1 MTKVVLQKFLSG
13 AGVASRRQAEAL
25 IKGGN
30 VKINGKL
37 AQLGDRVDE
46 DDDVRI
52 KGKKI
57 NLIHDFVYIKL
68 NKPEDY
74 VSTNRSFKDEK
85 NVLELVRYS
94 LPLVI
99 VGRLDKDSE
108 GLLMLTND
116 GELANKLTHPK
127 FGVEKVY
134 VVTLGHD
141 IGKDK
146 NEEKAKIAEIIE
158 KCKTGIEIGL
168 GDGVVRAER
177 VKHLKGRSFE
187 VVLRQGKKR
196 QIRRMFR
203 RLGFHVAR
211 LIRVRIG
218 NVTIGRLRKGQWEHI
233 KKAEIEKL
241 KLLADGLIPSPSISR
256 NRKKPSKNSGKRFVK
271 N

>member
-1 MTKVVLQKFLSG
+1 MTEEVVNYLMTKIVLQKFLSG

-30 VKINGKL
+30 VKINGKM
-37 AQLGDRVDE
+37 AKLGDRVD
-46 DDDVRI
+46 DNDDVRI
-52 KGKKI
+52 RGQKI
-57 NLIHDFVYIKL
+57 NLINNFVYIKL

-74 VSTNRSFKDEK
+74 VSTNRSFKGEK

-94 LPLVI
+94 TPLTI

-108 GLLMLTND
+108 GLLFLTND

-146 NEEKAKIAEIIE
+146 KEEKTKVAEIQE
-158 KCKTGIEIGL
+158 KFRAGIEIGM
-168 GDGVVRAER
+168 GDGVVKAER

-211 LIRVRIG
+211 LVRVRIG

-233 KKAEIEKL
+233 KKSEVEKL
-241 KLLADGLIPSPSISR
+241 KSLTAVIPVSLSSRSLPSQ
-256 NRKKPSKNSGKRFVK
+256 G
-271 N
+271 